1 MRKVSRVLS
10 YVSAFTSA
18 WLLVRSPPGPAGGI
32 VWLPKLWSGAWAPF
46 LAILGGLGA
55 LAGLARGD
63 RKAVCA
69 GLFGAA
75 VAARYTARVARE
87 HDGFDQAFG
96 AGWQGRI
103 PPSLRARV
111 LKGRYRLLQPKPPA
125 VPGRRD
131 VVLGTRTCE
140 RQPLLADIW
149 DPPGGVAR
157 TQLAVVYLH
166 GGLWNSLDKGFLS
179 QPLVRRL
186 AGQGHVVMDV
196 AYSLAPRADLNDMMH
211 DVIQAIA
218 WIQTHAAQYGVDPE
232 RIVLMGTSGGGH
244 LALLAAYGHGDSRF
258 AAVPRFA
265 SPPWGASR
273 GSPLRRAS
281 QAGEANVQPPV
292 RAVVSF
298 FGPTDLVAFFDE
310 YGRAN
315 PKQPESRAQIGED
328 LRPRVRDATPI
339 DRFLTRTGTFPE
351 YRYGNMP
358 GDPLVLFHLLGGT
371 PSEAPD
377 RYRQGSPLAQVGS
390 HCPPTLQVF
399 GDDDFAVDASHGRR
413 LHKALQEAGVPSVYV
428 EFPGAVHAFDQ
439 YLGVSRRVAPA
450 AQAATQDLERFLA
463 LMV

>member
-18 WLLVRSPPGPAGGI
+18 WLLVRSPPGIAGGV
-32 VWLPKLWSGAWAPF
+32 VWLPKLWAGAWAPL

-55 LAGLARGD
+55 LAGVAHRD
-63 RKAVCA
+63 RRAVIA

-75 VAARYTARVARE
+75 VATRYTARVTRDHSA
-87 HDGFDQAFG
+87 FDQAFG
-96 AGWQGRI
+96 PGWQERI
-103 PPSLRARV
+103 PPALRSRV
-111 LKGRYRLLQPKPPA
+111 LPGRYRLLQPKPSA

-131 VVLGTRTCE
+131 VVLGTRTSDW
-140 RQPLLADIW
+140 QPLLADIW
-149 DPPGGVAR
+149 DPPEGVAR
-157 TQLAVVYLH
+157 TRLAVVFLH

-196 AYSLAPRADLNDMMH
+196 AYSLAPQANLNHIML
-211 DVIQAIA
+211 DVKQAIS
-218 WIQTHAAQYGVDPE
+218 WIQSHAAQYGVDPE
-232 RIVLMGTSGGGH
+232 RIVLVGTSGGGH
-244 LALLAAYGHGDSRF
+244 LALLAAYTPSDS
-258 AAVPRFA
+258 A
-265 SPPWGASR
+265 SGAE
-273 GSPLRRAS
+273 
-281 QAGEANVQPPV
+281 EANAQPPV

-298 FGPTDLVAFFDE
+298 FGPTDLVAFFRE

-315 PKQPESRAQIGED
+315 PRQPESHAQIRED
-328 LRPRVRDATPI
+328 LRPRVHDATPV
-339 DRFLTRTGTFPE
+339 DRFLTRTGTFPA

-358 GDPLVLFHLLGGT
+358 GDPLLLFHLLGGT
-371 PSEAPD
+371 PREAPNS
-377 RYRQGSPLAQVGS
+377 YRQGSPLTLVGS